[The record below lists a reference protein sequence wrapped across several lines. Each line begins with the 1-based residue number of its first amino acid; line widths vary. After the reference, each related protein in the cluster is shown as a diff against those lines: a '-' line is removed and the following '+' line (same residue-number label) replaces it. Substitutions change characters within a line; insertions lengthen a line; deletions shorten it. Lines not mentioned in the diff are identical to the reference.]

1 MFTSRKE
8 RDENLKKTVLTL
20 AIIVGLVLLAVSM
33 LRVDLIKA
41 NPFFKD
47 NYCDISIRSPQNITY
62 GTGSII
68 LDFTARTKDYIPPE
82 YDYFYSL
89 DGEDFQSSIKVEDVQ
104 IVSEE
109 EITNESIV
117 PYTETILMG
126 QAELPLLANGSHSI
140 KVFSGHFVNGKINY
154 VTAAPYS
161 ATADF
166 IVISGTASPF
176 PEPTD
181 YTGVRL
187 SETEVIIGGAFIVAI
202 IIVGLGFLF
211 YLIKR
216 R

>member
-1 MFTSRKE
+1 M
-8 RDENLKKTVLTL
+8 LCGAVMKKASL
-20 AIIVGLVLLAVSM
+20 AIAFIVELILLAVIIQEVS
-33 LRVDLIKA
+33 LVKA

-47 NYCDISIRSPQNITY
+47 NYCDISIHSPQNITY
-62 GTGSII
+62 GTGNII
-68 LDFTARTKDYIPPE
+68 LNFTARTKDFIAPE

-89 DGEDFQSSIKVEDVQ
+89 DEQDFQYSVRVEDVQ

-109 EITNESIV
+109 EIANESIV
-117 PYTETILMG
+117 PYTETVLMG

-154 VTAAPYS
+154 VTADPYS

-166 IVISGTASPF
+166 IVFSSTASPS

-181 YTGVRL
+181 YNGVRL

-202 IIVGLGFLF
+202 VIIGLGLLV
-211 YLIKR
+211 YLIRKR
-216 R
+216 